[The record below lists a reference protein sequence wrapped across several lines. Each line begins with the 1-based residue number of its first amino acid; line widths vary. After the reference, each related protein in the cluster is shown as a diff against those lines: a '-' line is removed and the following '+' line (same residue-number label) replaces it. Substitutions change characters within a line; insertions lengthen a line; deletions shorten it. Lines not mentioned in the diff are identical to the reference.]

1 VGNIKGR
8 YGVSQ
13 YQSRYYAEPHV
24 NERFGFE
31 LTTLN
36 SLYDRLTEQSFEPSL
51 WVSDFSMTRRFKM
64 KHGIDRRVFLK
75 GASSCTAGLYALR
88 SFPALANAATP
99 LIAVSTPLTL
109 FAYEDV
115 QLHEG
120 PMKRQFDENHARF
133 LNLDEDRLLK
143 VFRQVAGLPAP
154 GEDMGGWYDLTGFT
168 LEGNDF
174 HGFIAGHSFG
184 QYVSGLARAYAVTG
198 SEPTRLKIN
207 RLVKGYAET
216 LDPKAKFFVNY
227 RLPAYTYDKLSCGL
241 IDAKEFA
248 HDPMAM
254 EIHEKLTRA
263 IVAYLPEKALSRAEQ
278 RSRPHQDTPHTW
290 DETYTLPENLFL
302 AYQRSGKTIYRD
314 MAKQFL
320 EDDTYF
326 NPLAEGNNVLP
337 FEHAYSHVNAFSSAM
352 QAYITLGSE
361 KHLRAARNGFEMLLK
376 TQSFATGGWGPNES
390 FGEPGTGQLG
400 ESLSGTHASFETPC
414 GAYGHFKITRYL
426 LRVTKDARYGD
437 SMERVLYN
445 TILGAWPIQADGT
458 SFYYSDYANTGKK
471 VWYKN
476 KWPCCSGTFPQLA
489 ADYHIST
496 YLRSQ
501 DGIYVNLF
509 TPSSVRWT
517 DGPAKFQLTQ
527 VTRYPFDNKVEIQI
541 SASQPNEQ
549 TIYLRI
555 PAWATPNPLLM
566 VNGTRVSEAVEPG
579 TFVPV
584 RRTWK
589 EGDRVEIEFPM
600 PLRLEAV
607 DANHPNTVA
616 LIQGPLVLMAVAESQ
631 PVFDPQSLLRARPLK
646 NANGDWVAHS
656 IDGGQVTMRPFMAID
671 KESYSTYVRIR
682 G

>member
-1 VGNIKGR
+1 MAN
-8 YGVSQ
+8 
-13 YQSRYYAEPHV
+13 
-24 NERFGFE
+24 
-31 LTTLN
+31 
-36 SLYDRLTEQSFEPSL
+36 
-51 WVSDFSMTRRFKM
+51 
-64 KHGIDRRVFLK
+64 GIDRRTFLK
-75 GASSCTAGLYALR
+75 AASVGAAGMVATSSL
-88 SFPALANAATP
+88 PILAEEGKSLVAVTTP
-99 LIAVSTPLTL
+99 LATL
-109 FAYEDV
+109 PYGDV

-120 PMKRQFDENHARF
+120 PMKRQFEQNHTRY
-133 LNLDEDRLLK
+133 LHLDEDRMLK

-154 GEDMGGWYDLTGFT
+154 GEDMGGWYDLTGFS
-168 LEGNDF
+168 LERNDF

-184 QYVSGLARAYAVTG
+184 QYLSGLSRSYAATG
-198 SEPTRLKIN
+198 SEETRAKIN
-207 RLVKGYAET
+207 RLVKGYGET
-216 LDPKAKFFVNY
+216 LDPKAKFFVDY

-241 IDAKEFA
+241 IDAHEFA

-254 EIHEKLTRA
+254 EIHERLTRA
-263 IVAYLPEKALSRAEQ
+263 IASYLPEKALSRAEQ
-278 RSRPHQDTPHTW
+278 RSRRHKGTAYTW

-302 AYQRSGKTIYRD
+302 AYQRSGKPLYLE
-314 MAKQFL
+314 MAKKFL

-361 KHLRAARNGFEMLLK
+361 KHLRAARNGFEMLQK
-376 TQSFATGGWGPNES
+376 TQSFATGGWGPNEA

-400 ESLSGTHASFETPC
+400 DSLALTHASFETPC

-471 VWYKN
+471 AWYKD

-496 YLRSQ
+496 YLRSH

-517 DGPAKFQLTQ
+517 DGGTKLALAQ
-527 VTRYPFDNKVEIQI
+527 VTRYPFDNKIEIQV
-541 SASQPNEQ
+541 SSSQPHEC
-549 TIYLRI
+549 TIYVRI
-555 PAWATPNPLLM
+555 PAWATPNPIVM
-566 VNGTRVSEAVEPG
+566 VNGKRVADAIEPG
-579 TFVPV
+579 HFAAL
-584 RRTWK
+584 RNTWK
-589 EGDRVEIEFPM
+589 DGDRIEIELPM

-607 DANHPNTVA
+607 DVNHPNLVA
-616 LIQGPLVLMAVAESQ
+616 LLQGPVVLMAVAEMQ
-631 PVFDPQSLLRARPLK
+631 PTFDPQSLLRARSLN
-646 NANGDWVAHS
+646 NAAEDWSATS
-656 IDGGQVTMRPFMAID
+656 ADGAEVTMRPFMSID
-671 KESYSTYVRIR
+671 KESYSTYVRLKS
-682 G
+682 